1 MDYDHYNVKKARQHT
16 LTGLYNKVFSMFY
29 CKGWSSLQI
38 TAKESS
44 WKQSSL

>member
-29 CKGWSSLQI
+29 CKGWSSLRI
-38 TAKESS
+38 TAKASS
-44 WKQSSL
+44 R